1 MRKVLFLMAVLAV
14 LLPFRFVQAAKGATT
29 TTNISVKTSS
39 TTATS
44 VRVWLCQGT
53 TRGPF
58 CTGLHDCGIVASD
71 LPANSSVMDTCVTTY
86 KPTAFEYEILTG
98 GGVSCENFAQ
108 NPIGTTVTCSD
119 ADGTV
124 ELKVSH

>member
-1 MRKVLFLMAVLAV
+1 MRKVLFLLAALAV

-29 TTNISVKTSS
+29 NISVKTGS

-44 VRVWLCQGT
+44 VQVWLCEGT
-53 TRGPF
+53 QKGPF

-71 LPANSSVMDTCVTTY
+71 LPAHSSVMDTCVTTY
-86 KPTAFEYEILTG
+86 KPTAFEYAILTG

-108 NPIGTTVTCSD
+108 NPIGDPGSNVRTLREPY
-119 ADGTV
+119 G
-124 ELKVSH
+124 

>member
-1 MRKVLFLMAVLAV
+1 M
-14 LLPFRFVQAAKGATT
+14 Q
-29 TTNISVKTSS
+29 
-39 TTATS
+39 
-44 VRVWLCQGT
+44 VWLCQGT

-86 KPTAFEYEILTG
+86 KPTAFEYAILTG

-108 NPIGTTVTCSD
+108 NPIGTTVECSD

-124 ELKVSH
+124 QLKVH